1 MMKRKKLWLTV
12 ALILIIYILV
22 LRPIIADSDAQLNPS
37 GRSPKVVVGE
47 GEDRNSSSS
56 GDVGKTGGATNRLI
70 YVTGAVESPGLY
82 EVQEGAT
89 WGDVITLSGGFLP
102 YAATD
107 TLNLAEPAEVGT
119 HVHVKFNFSGNPEV
133 LLQKQKVNINTAD
146 EKGLTSLSGIGPG
159 TAKKIIDYRNANGA
173 FTSIEDLK
181 KVKGIGDATFKKL
194 APHITI

>member
-12 ALILIIYILV
+12 ALILIIYIVV

-37 GRSPKVVVGE
+37 GSSPKVVVAE
-47 GEDRNSSSS
+47 GKDRNSSSS
-56 GDVGKTGGATNRLI
+56 GEAGKSSKVTNRLI

-82 EVQEGAT
+82 EVQDGAT
-89 WGDVITLSGGFLP
+89 WGDVIKLSGGFLP
-102 YAATD
+102 YAVTD

-119 HVHVKFNFSGNPEV
+119 HVHIKFNFSGNPEV
-133 LLQKQKVNINTAD
+133 LLQKKKVNINTAD
-146 EKGLTSLSGIGPG
+146 EKGLTSLSGVGPG
-159 TAKKIIDYRNANGA
+159 TAKKIMDYRNANGA
-173 FTSIEDLK
+173 FTSIDDLK

>member
-1 MMKRKKLWLTV
+1 MKRKKLWITV
-12 ALILIIYILV
+12 ALILIIYIVV

-37 GRSPKVVVGE
+37 GSSPKVVVAGGKDSKSS
-47 GEDRNSSSS
+47 GEDGAGIGS
-56 GDVGKTGGATNRLI
+56 GTSNRLI
-70 YVTGAVESPGLY
+70 YVTGAVEAPGLY
-82 EVQEGAT
+82 EVHDGAT
-89 WGDVITLSGGFLP
+89 WGDVIKLSGGFLP

-107 TLNLAEPAEVGT
+107 SLNLAEPAEVGT

-133 LLQKQKVNINTAD
+133 LLQKKKININTAD

-173 FTSIEDLK
+173 FSSIEDLK